1 RYIQD
6 RFLPDKAIDLLD
18 EAGSRMNLTI
28 PYVDS
33 EKIKERL
40 DAAENLKQEALKN
53 EDYEK
58 AAYYRDQIEKYEKLK
73 DHGFGYP
80 HDSYIVNLKYL
91 VYCTSKI
98 LKLKDIDNTFQ
109 IARSKTQ
116 EFNKLKEDFMLS
128 KYREGVYNGE

>member
-1 RYIQD
+1 
-6 RFLPDKAIDLLD
+6 
-18 EAGSRMNLTI
+18 MNLTI

-73 DHGFGYP
+73 
-80 HDSYIVNLKYL
+80 
-91 VYCTSKI
+91 
-98 LKLKDIDNTFQ
+98 
-109 IARSKTQ
+109 RSKSRSRSHTS
-116 EFNKLKEDFMLS
+116 D
-128 KYREGVYNGE
+128 YRKDHE